1 MPRLRRRAAG
11 SAAAGDAPRSKARL
25 PSPIRRTPAAVSA
38 DLELPPLP
46 PALRWQLDR
55 PECVSSD
62 LEAAAHCSRQ
72 QQQRKAGE
80 TATTPL
86 RLPPVP
92 RLRRSL
98 GTSGRVEDESS
109 RQTAAATERAGA
121 TAELPSV
128 PAAHGGVLSAAENQ
142 PHRAIAA
149 GSQLR
154 SAAAD
159 AAGGP
164 LLQPDSPC
172 SAGAAGSNRVTAAA
186 PTHSCPAAP
195 EQPAPSPA
203 DGAGT
208 ASQPEAAAA
217 AADTDMWVSG
227 MRVTSKCML
236 EAS

>member
-1 MPRLRRRAAG
+1 M
-11 SAAAGDAPRSKARL
+11 
-25 PSPIRRTPAAVSA
+25 RRTPAAVSA

-62 LEAAAHCSRQ
+62 LEASAHRSRQ

-80 TATTPL
+80 AATTPL

-92 RLRRSL
+92 RLRRSHE
-98 GTSGRVEDESS
+98 TSGPIADDSS
-109 RQTAAATERAGA
+109 RQTAAAIGKAGA

-128 PAAHGGVLSAAENQ
+128 PAAHGGVLSAAKSQ
-142 PHRAIAA
+142 PHGAIAA
-149 GSQLR
+149 GSKLR

-164 LLQPDSPC
+164 LLQPTSPC
-172 SAGAAGSNRVTAAA
+172 SAGAAVSNRVTAAA

-217 AADTDMWVSG
+217 AADTDMWVFG